1 MAANY
6 PYVNAP
12 GPLHQFVGKL
22 RTHFPSQVTAETL
35 KKQGLAAKNESYVI
49 NTLRFI
55 NVLDNDGNK
64 VSENTKFF
72 VSDDSVFSP
81 GLENL
86 IKKAYSDLF
95 DTNGDAV
102 WEMTKSELTTFF
114 RMSDDTSE
122 IVGQRQASTFLA
134 LAAQAGHGEV
144 PTISD
149 SGSAAKPVARKKKAA
164 KKTAKPAGKSQGD
177 DSQQMAAGNGLS
189 AEHGFGQMAFS
200 LRIEMNLPT
209 TDDQA
214 VYDALF
220 KSIRENLIEPYQ
232 SESS

>member
-12 GPLHQFVGKL
+12 GPLHQFISKL
-22 RTHFPSQVTAETL
+22 RTHFPPQVTADTL
-35 KKQGLAAKNESYVI
+35 KKQGIAAKNESYVI

-55 NVLDNDGNK
+55 GVLDTDGNK
-64 VSENTKFF
+64 VAENAKFF
-72 VSDDSVFSP
+72 AGDDKIFNQ
-81 GLENL
+81 GLEKL
-86 IKKAYSDLF
+86 IQNSYADLF
-95 DTNGDAV
+95 ETNGDAV
-102 WEMTKSELTTFF
+102 WEMSKAELTTFF

-134 LAAQAGHGEV
+134 LAAQSGHGEI
-144 PTISD
+144 PSLSD
-149 SGSAAKPVARKKKAA
+149 PGSSTKAKSSKPAKKPKTTKKKASSSI
-164 KKTAKPAGKSQGD
+164 KQDEIKQQIELPSSQ
-177 DSQQMAAGNGLS
+177 
-189 AEHGFGQMAFS
+189 GFGQMAFS

-232 SESS
+232 SSSN